1 MPQIDMAD
9 RIRMIVV
16 GAGRGR
22 SHLRSFLAL
31 PDTFTV
37 AGLVDLDEG
46 RLETALAEFELPR
59 GLGYASFEDALA
71 NSGCDGVMIATWAR
85 THAELIERALEA
97 GKHVLVEK
105 PFTIE
110 LDDAL
115 RLVSLSE
122 ERGLKISVVQQWRFR
137 PGQRTIRRI
146 LGANEYGQPQ
156 AGHMV
161 SYKARGSE
169 YPDSPHSQLWQ
180 MTVHE
185 IDSLISMMNQPVVE
199 VFGHSFR
206 PPETTWRREST
217 ATAELRFRNGC
228 RMVMVSTSDARFNSF
243 EFRVECEHAALV
255 YRISTP
261 LGGKELLYVAEF
273 GDTELRPLTID
284 EGPSDSPPLDRR
296 IAADFTAWVK
306 GGPEPET
313 SGRRNLQVLGV
324 LDALTRSG
332 ESGRA
337 VEVSL

>member
-1 MPQIDMAD
+1 MAD

-31 PDTFTV
+31 PDHFAV
-37 AGLVDLDEG
+37 AGLVDLDEE

-59 GLGYASFEDALA
+59 GLGYTSFEEALA

-85 THAELIERALEA
+85 THAELMAMALEA

-110 LDDAL
+110 LADAR

-122 ERGLKISVVQQWRFR
+122 ERGLKIAVVQQWRFR
-137 PGQRTIRRI
+137 PGQRTIRRM
-146 LGANEYGQPQ
+146 LGTNEFGQSQ

-161 SYKARGSE
+161 SYKARGGE

-199 VFGHSFR
+199 VFGHSFL
-206 PPETTWRREST
+206 PPKTTWRREST

-228 RMVMVSTSDARFNSF
+228 RMVMISTSDARFDSF
-243 EFRVECEHAALV
+243 DFRVECERAALI
-255 YRISTP
+255 YRISKP
-261 LGGKELLYVAEF
+261 LGGKESLYVAEF
-273 GDTELRPLTID
+273 GDRKLRPLAID

-296 IAADFTAWVK
+296 IARDFASWVQ

-313 SGRRNLQVLGV
+313 SGRRNLEVLGV

-332 ESGRA
+332 ESRRA

>member
-1 MPQIDMAD
+1 MAD
-9 RIRMIVV
+9 RIRMIIV

-22 SHLRSFLAL
+22 SHLKSFLAL
-31 PDTFTV
+31 PELFEV
-37 AGLVDLDEG
+37 AGLVDLDEE
-46 RLETALAEFELPR
+46 RLQIALSEFELPQSI
-59 GLGYASFEDALA
+59 GYTSFEEALS
-71 NSGCDGVMIATWAR
+71 NTGCAGVMIATWAR
-85 THAELIERALEA
+85 THVPLIEMALEA
-97 GKHVLVEK
+97 GKNVLVEK

-137 PGQRTIRRI
+137 PGQRTMRRI
-146 LGANEYGQPQ
+146 LGVNEYGQPQ

-185 IDSLISMMNQPVVE
+185 IDTLISMMNQPIVE
-199 VFGHSFR
+199 VFGHSFC
-206 PPETTWRREST
+206 PPKTTWRREST

-228 RMVMVSTSDARFNSF
+228 RMVMLSTSDARFNSL
-243 EFRVECEHAALV
+243 EFRVECERAALL
-255 YRISTP
+255 YRNSSP
-261 LGGKELLYVAEF
+261 LGGKESLYVAEF
-273 GDTELRPLTID
+273 GDTKLRPLTID

-296 IAADFTAWVK
+296 IATDFAAWVN

-313 SGRRNLQVLGV
+313 SGRKNLEVLGV
-324 LDALTRSG
+324 LDALTRSA
-332 ESGRA
+332 ESECAIAVSINRA
-337 VEVSL
+337 T